1 MKGYESKESESSVSL
16 ADDFASVFTSTVTLL
31 ILGAIGIVGWQLYT
45 YLKLG
50 EWHSISVITAMR
62 WCEIKWSFSPTGWL
76 GLYEI
81 LDFVPLSIAVFCA
94 AIAVLFAGIIFSSE

>member
-1 MKGYESKESESSVSL
+1 MMKESEL
-16 ADDFASVFTSTVTLL
+16 LEEVFVWTVMSG
-31 ILGAIGIVGWQLYT
+31 IFGAIGIVGWQLYT

-62 WCEIKWSFSPTGWL
+62 WFEIKWSFSPTGWL
-76 GLYEI
+76 GIYEI

-94 AIAVLFAGIIFSSE
+94 GIILAFFLRFRYTE